1 VSPALAVDLV
11 RHAVTLALL
20 VASPLLATALLVG
33 IVVSVIQAVTQIQE
47 QALTFVPKLLAMSA
61 IFVLLLPWL
70 LGQLVSYLAG
80 LLRSLPTLAS

>member
-20 VASPLLATALLVG
+20 VAAPLLATALLVG
-33 IVVSVIQAVTQIQE
+33 IAVSVIQAVTQIQE

-61 IFVLLLPWL
+61 VFVLLLPWL

-80 LLRSLPTLAS
+80 LLRSLPALAS

>member
-1 VSPALAVDLV
+1 MSPGLAVDLI